1 MSAGDLIFGSA
12 RLGGLLRQPIHLAL
26 HQLPI
31 ETFVAQENQELK
43 IPNTSQR

>member
-1 MSAGDLIFGSA
+1 MPAGDLIFGSA
-12 RLGGLLRQPIHLAL
+12 RLGPAAQPIHLAL